1 MTSLKEM
8 MDLRGRVALI
18 TGGAGHIG
26 AAMGEALA
34 ELGAAIVVLDLEA
47 AACQTVA
54 DRLHAEYGVP
64 TLPLPIDLKDE
75 VAVRSVANSVQQHLG
90 RLDILIN
97 NAALVGTS
105 DLTGWAVPFAEQQTE
120 TWRKA
125 LETNLTAPFVLTQ
138 ACTPALQSS
147 THGSVI
153 NLGSIYGVV
162 GPNMNLYKGTAL
174 GNPAAYGASKGGLM
188 QLTRWL
194 ATNLAPA
201 IRVNAITPG
210 GVWRN
215 QAEAFVERYTALTPL
230 GRMAVEDDFKG
241 AVAYLASDLSAYVTG
256 HNLIID
262 GGWTTW

>member
-1 MTSLKEM
+1 MKSLKEM
-8 MDLRGRVALI
+8 MNLQGRVALI

-34 ELGAAIVVLDLEA
+34 ELGAAIAVLDLDA

-54 DRLHAEYGVP
+54 DRLYGEYGVP
-64 TLPLPIDLKDE
+64 TLPLPIDLNDE
-75 VAVRSVANSVQQHLG
+75 AAVRSVAASVQQQFG

-105 DLTGWAVPFAEQQTE
+105 DLKGWATPFAEQLSA

-125 LETNLTAPFVLTQ
+125 LEVNLTAPFVLIQ
-138 ACTPALQSS
+138 ACTEALMASG
-147 THGSVI
+147 HGSII
-153 NLGSIYGVV
+153 NVGSIYGVV
-162 GPNMNLYKGTAL
+162 GPNMNLYKGTAM

>member
-1 MTSLKEM
+1 MKSLKEM
-8 MDLRGRVALI
+8 MDLQGRVALI

-26 AAMGEALA
+26 EALGEALA
-34 ELGAAIVVLDLEA
+34 ELGAAIAVLDLDA

-54 DRLHAEYGVP
+54 DRLHLDYGVP
-64 TLPLPIDLKDE
+64 TLPLAIDLNDE
-75 VAVRSVANSVQQHLG
+75 AAVRSVAANVQQQFG

-105 DLTGWAVPFAEQQTE
+105 ELKGWATPFAEQLSA

-125 LETNLTAPFVLTQ
+125 LEVNLTAPFVLIQ
-138 ACTPALQSS
+138 ACADLLAASG
-147 THGSVI
+147 HGTII
-153 NLGSIYGVV
+153 NVGSIYGVV
-162 GPNMNLYKGTAL
+162 GPNMTLYKGTSM

-215 QAEAFVERYTALTPL
+215 QAASFVERYTALTPL

>member
-1 MTSLKEM
+1 
-8 MDLRGRVALI
+8 
-18 TGGAGHIG
+18 
-26 AAMGEALA
+26 MGEALA
-34 ELGAAIVVLDLEA
+34 ELGAAIAVLDLDA
-47 AACQTVA
+47 AACQTGA
-54 DRLHAEYGVP
+54 DRLYGEYGLP
-64 TLPLPIDLKDE
+64 TLPLPIDLNDE
-75 VAVRSVANSVQQHLG
+75 AAVRSVAASVQQQFG

-105 DLTGWAVPFAEQQTE
+105 DLKGWATPFAEQLSA

-125 LETNLTAPFVLTQ
+125 LEVNLTAPFVLIQ
-138 ACTPALQSS
+138 ACTEALMASG
-147 THGSVI
+147 HGSII
-153 NLGSIYGVV
+153 NVGSIYGVV
-162 GPNMNLYKGTAL
+162 GPNMNLYKGTAM